1 MNLRIAQFVNILL
14 FALVTGVFWGT
25 WFSLSRSIASITPAA
40 FLEIGHIMI
49 RNLGGPMSVL
59 LPASLASSLV
69 LLILLF
75 RRGRVSAFALAL
87 AALLLMVA
95 ALVVTLTV
103 NVPIDDQIN
112 QWTVTTL
119 PVDWTATRDR
129 WEFFHG
135 IRTLASVVALACAV
149 ASALRFAPSP
159 RQTVAH

>member
-1 MNLRIAQFVNILL
+1 
-14 FALVTGVFWGT
+14 
-25 WFSLSRSIASITPAA
+25 
-40 FLEIGHIMI
+40 
-49 RNLGGPMSVL
+49 MSVL

-75 RRGRVSAFALAL
+75 RRARVSAFALAL

-119 PVDWTATRDR
+119 PADWTATRDR
-129 WEFFHG
+129 WEFFHE
-135 IRTLASVVALACAV
+135 IRTFASIAALGCAI
-149 ASALRFAPSP
+149 ASALRWVPSP
-159 RQTVAH
+159 RQTVAY